1 MCGDGSTMLI
11 LVTGG
16 AGSGKSAYA
25 EELAAELAEKDGGP
39 LVYLATML
47 RGSGEAEA
55 RIAKHRKDRAGK
67 GFRTI
72 ERALDL
78 GGLTVPVDATVL
90 LEDLGNLLGNEMFF
104 PEGNGPKA
112 VLDGIRHVKE
122 HSRNMIT
129 VGNEVFSDGQV
140 YGKTTEEYRR
150 ELAMIQRTLAE
161 QADRAVEVIC
171 GCPNILK

>member
-1 MCGDGSTMLI
+1 MLI
-11 LVTGG
+11 LITGG

-25 EELAAELAEKDGGP
+25 EKLAVQLAEKDGGS
-39 LVYLATML
+39 LIYLATML
-47 RGSGEAEA
+47 PGGREAEA
-55 RIAKHRKDRAGK
+55 RIAKHRQNRSGK

-78 GGLTVPVDATVL
+78 SGLTVAEGTTVL
-90 LEDLGNLLGNEMFF
+90 LEDLGNLLGNEMFH
-104 PEGNGPKA
+104 PEGSGPKA
-112 VLDGIRHVKE
+112 VLDGIRHVAGQ
-122 HSRNMIT
+122 SRNLIM
-129 VGNEVFSDGQV
+129 VGNEVFSDGRS
-140 YGKTTEEYRR
+140 YEKTTEDYLR